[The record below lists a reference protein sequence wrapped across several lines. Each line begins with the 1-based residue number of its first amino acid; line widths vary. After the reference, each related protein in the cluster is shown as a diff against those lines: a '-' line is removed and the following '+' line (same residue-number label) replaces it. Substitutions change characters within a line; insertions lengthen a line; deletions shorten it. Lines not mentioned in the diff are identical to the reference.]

1 MNPGMFAAGFVA
13 LLVPLLIHLLTRQ
26 TTRDI
31 SFPALRFIMEAM
43 ARQSRLFRLRHL
55 LLLIIRTLIVLLLL
69 LAFMRPVL
77 HEQQR
82 QKTET
87 SASKPAIA
95 AVILLDASASMNYRR
110 GGISLFGQG
119 KASAER
125 ILNNFPRD
133 ALVNLITAGNVVK
146 SSYPELSSN
155 HSTLREDLHQAAPT
169 FARASLR
176 DAITMAVSQLQKVD
190 AVQRE
195 LYILSDYQ
203 RSNASDAGFDTIPKD
218 IIVHHIPVQDP
229 KPENVSIVRVE
240 TTPQKPG
247 AGTDIEISCSLRADG
262 PDPVERRVE
271 LSVGPEVRITRNIL
285 IKPGSTVTESFKF
298 RIHRPGL
305 YEGVVSISDDDMSFD
320 NTRYFVLHVVEKPLL
335 IFMTDEPE
343 QTDGSIRSLKLG
355 IQPFEEAVK
364 GRYQFEIVRSSD
376 LLTMLYRKPFALVI
390 SGTRKWREEESARVS
405 RYFRDGGNVIWFLSS
420 SDDSLNY
427 NAMDQ
432 VGDDIY
438 LPFFCRGQIRVSET
452 DSEGQGR
459 WFMANTDHPILV
471 KLRDKYNFRRAQVY
485 RRFATE
491 RQAGAGQ
498 VIATYGGGDAALAV
512 TESVNGKLI
521 AANFSSGRES
531 GDFDRQ
537 MFWVPLLHEMLAW
550 CYRQD
555 IDEPPVSPGEP
566 VSMVLP
572 ASHMTSALIAVTP
585 SGEQMAI
592 TVGSSVGDT
601 VLVNLPEAEEP
612 GFYTIKKGAEPL
624 MTVAVN
630 VDQRESELH
639 LLDPEHIRQ
648 LSADEHAWVAASADE
663 FDPALMRQGRAWWPY
678 IILLL
683 LGFILAEQM
692 IAHAA
697 RKDA

>member
-1 MNPGMFAAGFVA
+1 MNPGVFAAGFIA
-13 LLVPLLIHLLTRQ
+13 LLVPLLIHLLTRN

-31 SFPALRFIMEAM
+31 AYPALRFIMEAM

-55 LLLIIRTLIVLLLL
+55 LLLIIRTIIVLLLL
-69 LAFMRPVL
+69 LAFARPVL

-82 QKTET
+82 KKVE
-87 SASKPAIA
+87 ASTTKPAIA
-95 AVILLDASASMNYRR
+95 AVILLDASASMQYRH
-110 GGISLFGQG
+110 GGVSLFGQG

-125 ILNNFPRD
+125 ILSNFPRD
-133 ALVNLITAGNVVK
+133 ALVNLITAGSTVK

-155 HSTLREDLHQAAPT
+155 HNTLREDLHQATPS

-176 DAITMAVSQLQKVD
+176 DAVTLAVSQLKKVD
-190 AVQRE
+190 AVQHE

-218 IIVHHIPVQDP
+218 IKVHHIPVQDNNP
-229 KPENVSIVRVE
+229 NNVSIIRVE
-240 TTPQKPG
+240 TTPSKPG
-247 AGTDIEISCSLRADG
+247 AGSDIEITCSLRADG

-271 LSVGPEVRITRNIL
+271 LSVGPEVRIERNIM

-305 YEGVVSISDDDMSFD
+305 YEGIVSISNDDMFFD

-335 IFMTDEPE
+335 VFMTDEPE
-343 QTDGSIRSLKLG
+343 QAGSSIRSLKLG

-364 GRYQFEIVRSSD
+364 GRYQFEIARSSD

-390 SGTRKWREEESARVS
+390 SGTRKWREEESLRVS

-420 SDDSLNY
+420 SDDALNY

-432 VGDDIY
+432 VGDDIS
-438 LPFFCRGQIRVSET
+438 LPFFCRGQIQISEN
-452 DSEGQGR
+452 DSEGRGR
-459 WFMANTDHPILV
+459 WFMANTDHPVLI

-485 RRFATE
+485 RRFVTE

-498 VIATYGGGDAALAV
+498 IISTYGGGDAALAV

-531 GDFDRQ
+531 GDVDRQ
-537 MFWVPLLHEMLAW
+537 MFWVPMLHEMLAW
-550 CYRQD
+550 CNRQS
-555 IDEPPVSPGEP
+555 INEPPVSPGEP

-572 ASHMTSALIAVTP
+572 ASHMSSSLVAVTP
-585 SGEQMAI
+585 SGDQMAI
-592 TVGSSVGDT
+592 TIGSSGGDT

-612 GFYTIKKGAEPL
+612 GFYSIKKGSEPL

-630 VDQRESELH
+630 VDQRESDLH
-639 LLDPEHIRQ
+639 LLDPENIRQ
-648 LSADEHAWVAASADE
+648 LSADESAWVATAADE

-678 IILLL
+678 IIVLL
-683 LGFILAEQM
+683 LGFILAEQI
-692 IAHAA
+692 IAHAT